1 MFYQNPIKSA
11 ALCFYTSGAQT
22 EIFFPAAATEAAAS
36 LSRLLESSGVA
47 ILGLDNF
54 SQSELLYL
62 QNQRAAGGQ
71 PIFAG
76 PECVGRK
83 PIGRGCRCEQ
93 VCALRGVAPMTGT
106 DEA

>member
-11 ALCFYTSGAQT
+11 ALCFYASGAQT
-22 EIFFPAAATEAAAS
+22 EILFPAAAAEAAAS
-36 LSRLLESSGVA
+36 LSRLLESSGAA

-62 QNQRAAGGQ
+62 QSRRAAGGQ
-71 PIFAG
+71 PIFVG

-93 VCALRGVAPMTGT
+93 VCALRGDAPMTGT